1 MTLFIILSCS
11 WLVLSIGI
19 ILYEIHQRKSYV
31 TTMAM
36 THSMA
41 QINEQIKDCENIL
54 KQQNSYHDK
63 IFIDAVLSNKTLW
76 EEIKKKREEL

>member
-1 MTLFIILSCS
+1 
-11 WLVLSIGI
+11 
-19 ILYEIHQRKSYV
+19 
-31 TTMAM
+31 MAM

-41 QINEQIKDCENIL
+41 QINEQIKDCDDIL

>member
-1 MTLFIILSCS
+1 MTIFIILSCA
-11 WLVLSIGI
+11 WLALSIGI
-19 ILYEIHQRKSYV
+19 ILYEIHQHKTFVKR
-31 TTMAM
+31 MAM

-41 QINEQIKDCENIL
+41 QINEQIKDCDNIL
-54 KQQNSYHDK
+54 KQQNLYNDK

>member
-19 ILYEIHQRKSYV
+19 ILYEIHQHKLYV
-31 TTMAM
+31 KTMAM

-41 QINEQIKDCENIL
+41 QINEQIKNCENIL

>member
-31 TTMAM
+31 KTMAM

-41 QINEQIKDCENIL
+41 QIVEQIKDCENIL
-54 KQQNSYHDK
+54 KQQNLYNDK
-63 IFIDAVLSNKTLW
+63 IFITKFARKPTNLLLHNNND
-76 EEIKKKREEL
+76 

>member
-31 TTMAM
+31 KTMAM

-41 QINEQIKDCENIL
+41 QINKQIKDCDDIL
-54 KQQNSYHDK
+54 KNNFSTNHK
-63 IFIDAVLSNKTLW
+63 IRKIHKT
-76 EEIKKKREEL
+76 

>member
-31 TTMAM
+31 KTMAM
-36 THSMA
+36 PHSMA

-54 KQQNSYHDK
+54 KQHNLYNDK

>member
-19 ILYEIHQRKSYV
+19 ILYEILQRKSYV
-31 TTMAM
+31 KTMAM

-54 KQQNSYHDK
+54 KQHNLYNDK